1 MRLLLDTHIWLWR
14 LLEPDRVSSSLDA
27 LLRDPDT
34 RVHLS
39 PISVWET
46 LVLVRKGRLTLDL
59 DPVAWIEKALQRTPT
74 TMLPLTH
81 AIAIRSEQLDGL
93 VSNDPADRF
102 LIATALEH
110 ELTLATA
117 DAVLIAYTSLPT
129 TS

>member
-14 LLEPDRVSSSLDA
+14 LLDPDRVSPSLDA

-46 LVLVRKGRLTLDL
+46 LVLVRTGRLTLNP
-59 DPVAWIEKALQRTPT
+59 DPAAWIDKALQRTPT

-102 LIATALEH
+102 LVATALVH

-117 DAVLIAYTSLPT
+117 DAVLIAYARWPT
-129 TS
+129 AS

>member
-1 MRLLLDTHIWLWR
+1 MRLLLDTHVWLWR
-14 LLEPDRVSSSLDA
+14 LLDPDRVSPSLDA

-34 RVHLS
+34 GIHLS

-46 LVLVRKGRLTLDL
+46 LVLVRKGRLTLNP
-59 DPVAWIEKALQRTPT
+59 DPVAWINNALQRTPT

-93 VSNDPADRF
+93 GSNDPADRF
-102 LIATALEH
+102 LVATALEH
-110 ELTLATA
+110 DLTLATA
-117 DAVLIAYTSLPT
+117 DTTLIAYAGMPT

>member
-14 LLEPDRVSSSLDA
+14 LLDPDRVSPSLDA

-46 LVLVRKGRLTLDL
+46 LVIVRKGRLTLDL

-102 LIATALEH
+102 LVATALEH

-117 DAVLIAYTSLPT
+117 DTVLIAYTGLPT

>member
-14 LLEPDRVSSSLDA
+14 LLDPDRVSPSLDA

-34 RVHLS
+34 GIHLS
-39 PISVWET
+39 SISVWET
-46 LVLVRKGRLTLDL
+46 LVLVRKGRLTLNP
-59 DPVAWIEKALQRTPT
+59 DPVAWINNALQRTPT

-93 VSNDPADRF
+93 GSNDPADRF
-102 LIATALEH
+102 LVATALEH
-110 ELTLATA
+110 DLTLATA
-117 DAVLIAYTSLPT
+117 DTTLIAYPGMPT

>member
-14 LLEPDRVSSSLDA
+14 LLYPDRVSLSLDA
-27 LLRDPDT
+27 FLRDPDT
-34 RVHLS
+34 QVHLS

-102 LIATALEH
+102 LVATALEH

-117 DAVLIAYTSLPT
+117 DTVLIAYAGLSTAS
-129 TS
+129 

>member
-14 LLEPDRVSSSLDA
+14 LLDPDRVLPSLDV

-34 RVHLS
+34 LLHLS

-46 LVLVRKGRLTLDL
+46 LVLVRKGRLTLNP
-59 DPVAWIEKALQRTPT
+59 DPVAWIDKALKRTPT

-93 VSNDPADRF
+93 ASNDPADRF
-102 LIATALEH
+102 LVATALEH
-110 ELTLATA
+110 DLTLATA
-117 DAVLIAYTSLPT
+117 DTVLIAYPGLPT
-129 TS
+129 AS